1 MPILR
6 PRHAMSL
13 VELLVTIVIV
23 STLTLTILPALAS
36 VRDKAENEQSR
47 ANLMALG
54 QGRDQYA
61 LDNQDRIFTYN
72 WVPGESYMLP
82 DGRTKIGNS
91 WADAAVNQNLEILMR
106 RTGRINGV
114 TKFRTMAGR
123 IPHRSFTHLV
133 LIDYIAGDDDSVFN
147 DDQLAIDPA
156 DQNRLV
162 WSEHPENY
170 SYGSGIPY
178 SNGGAPA
185 GYDSSNS
192 WSELPTLQRWAFS
205 SSYEIVPASWQADG
219 PDGYSPVA
227 DTPHL
232 FTSGGN
238 PDLSGR
244 LTTEVAF
251 PSQKVHMHEDFD
263 REQNRY
269 PWYAYDHA
277 RVEKL
282 MFDGSLNA
290 QASGEANDSYSPADP
305 NNVWRQ
311 RYVPLEHFPLPLD
324 GFNDQTELN
333 LRFRWTQG
341 GLQGV
346 DYE

>member
-1 MPILR
+1 MMPKPR
-6 PRHAMSL
+6 PRHAISL
-13 VELLVTIVIV
+13 VEILVSIVVIASFTMIV
-23 STLTLTILPALAS
+23 LPAFAS

-47 ANLMALG
+47 AKLMHLG

-82 DGRTKIGNS
+82 DGRVKTGFD
-91 WADAAVNQNLEILMR
+91 WVDAAQYQNLEIIMR
-106 RTGRINGV
+106 RTGRISGT
-114 TKFRTMAGR
+114 TKIRSMDGR
-123 IPHRSFTHLV
+123 LPHRRFTHLV
-133 LIDYIAGDDDSVFN
+133 LIDYLAGDDDSVFN

-162 WSEHPENY
+162 WSEHPL
-170 SYGSGIPY
+170 SYGIGSGLPY
-178 SNGGAPA
+178 SNEASS
-185 GYDSSNS
+185 GYDTDPY
-192 WSELPTLQRWAFS
+192 WSQSGILQRWAFS
-205 SSYEIVPASWQADG
+205 TSYDIVPASWQADG
-219 PDGYSPVA
+219 PDGYQPVA

-232 FTSGGN
+232 FAGGGN
-238 PDLSGR
+238 ADLSGR
-244 LTTEVAF
+244 STTEVAF
-251 PSQKVHMHEDFD
+251 PAQKVHMHEDFD

-269 PWYAYDHA
+269 PWFAYDHA

-282 MFDGSLNA
+282 MFDGSLNNLT
-290 QASGEANDSYSPADP
+290 SGEANDSYSPADP
-305 NNVWRQ
+305 INVWRQ
-311 RYVPLEHFPLPLD
+311 RYVPLEHFPLPLG

-333 LRFRWTQG
+333 MRYRWTQG

>member
-1 MPILR
+1 MMPKPRL
-6 PRHAMSL
+6 RHAMSL

-47 ANLMALG
+47 AKLMQLG

-61 LDNQDRIFTYN
+61 LDNKDRIFSYN
-72 WVPGESYMLP
+72 WIPGESYTLP

-91 WADAAVNQNLEILMR
+91 WEDAAVNQNLEILMR
-106 RTGRINGV
+106 RTGRITGV
-114 TKFRTMAGR
+114 TKFRSMSGR
-123 IPHRSFTHLV
+123 LPHRRFTHLI
-133 LIDYIAGDDDSVFN
+133 LIDFLAGDDDSVFN

-162 WSEHPENY
+162 WSEHPLQYDSVSGLPYAQGVSNGY
-170 SYGSGIPY
+170 DTDPNWSQSGI
-178 SNGGAPA
+178 
-185 GYDSSNS
+185 
-192 WSELPTLQRWAFS
+192 LQRWAFS
-205 SSYEIVPASWQADG
+205 TSYDIVPASWQADG
-219 PDGYSPVA
+219 PDGYQPVS

-232 FTSGGN
+232 FAGGGN
-238 PDLSGR
+238 ADLSGR
-244 LTTEVAF
+244 STTEVAF

-269 PWYAYDHA
+269 PWFAYDHA

-282 MFDGSLNA
+282 MFDGSLNNLS
-290 QASGEANDSYSPADP
+290 SGEANDSYSPADP

-311 RYVPLEHFPLPLD
+311 RYVPLEHFPLPLG

-333 LRFRWTQG
+333 MRYRWTQG